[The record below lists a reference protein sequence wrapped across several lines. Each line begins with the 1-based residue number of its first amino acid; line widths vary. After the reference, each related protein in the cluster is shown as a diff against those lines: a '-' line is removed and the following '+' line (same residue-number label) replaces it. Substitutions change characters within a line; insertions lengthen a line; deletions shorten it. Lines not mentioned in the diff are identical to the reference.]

1 MTITSYQIQNVL
13 RTYGRQV
20 RRALRHR
27 YADAGEARR
36 PQPTCPELKRHQVI
50 ERVARE
56 VMKKVTVD
64 GVFNDTGKAALAKLI
79 QEVGQNLE
87 IVPDAEGEW
96 QLKLSSPQKT
106 GAATEEQLSSN
117 RLDSWKER
125 LYQITYE
132 IINQNTISS

>member
-20 RRALRHR
+20 RRALKYR
-27 YADAGEARR
+27 YADANQAGRT
-36 PQPTCPELKRHQVI
+36 QPTCPELKRHQVI
-50 ERVARE
+50 ERVTRE

-96 QLKLSSPQKT
+96 QFKLISPQKT
-106 GAATEEQLSSN
+106 GAASEERLSSN

-132 IINQNTISS
+132 IIDQNTISS